1 MITVRYFASIREK
14 LDCGEEVLPLPA
26 AVTDVQQLLEHLVQL
41 HGPVWAEALTTG
53 TVLIA
58 VNQTVEKKTAPI
70 RDGDEIAFFPP
81 VTGG

>member
-14 LDCGEEVLPLPA
+14 LDCGEETLQLPA
-26 AVTDVQQLLEHLVQL
+26 SVTDVQQLLEHLVQL
-41 HGPVWAEALTTG
+41 HGPVWGDTLDSG

-58 VNQTVEKKTAPI
+58 VNQTVEKKTAAI